1 MSLPKNTE
9 YSSVDWQFCDAWL
22 DYRKEKISA
31 YEFLEILQELYAVSY
46 ELNYKDLNARISSA
60 IDDLCESN
68 DYLVNYKPK
77 SSKEFEVSKPPLYF
91 TLWSPM
97 SFDDLKTIIAMFNM
111 TETELIDAWYSLDII
126 PSIIA
131 VCLYISIYIIGGSA
145 IGYFALMFV
154 DKIDSQIIQH
164 FQK

>member
-1 MSLPKNTE
+1 MRSQTQDKAQKLVKKLEQGLLNLLESGEWKSYLLTQSRFHKYSFYNTCLILHQ
-9 YSSVDWQFCDAWL
+9 YPDATRVAG
-22 DYRKEKISA
+22 YN
-31 YEFLEILQELYAVSY
+31 EL
-46 ELNYKDLNARISSA
+46 
-60 IDDLCESN
+60 
-68 DYLVNYKPK
+68 
-77 SSKEFEVSKPPLYF
+77 SKPPLYF

>member
-1 MSLPKNTE
+1 
-9 YSSVDWQFCDAWL
+9 
-22 DYRKEKISA
+22 
-31 YEFLEILQELYAVSY
+31 
-46 ELNYKDLNARISSA
+46 
-60 IDDLCESN
+60 
-68 DYLVNYKPK
+68 
-77 SSKEFEVSKPPLYF
+77 
-91 TLWSPM
+91 
-97 SFDDLKTIIAMFNM
+97 MFNM